1 MFEISSHRQS
11 FPQWP
16 NNAFAARVPT
26 TCALKPVRNER
37 AMKDVCPNPSVKP
50 TRSGLRPPRAAYLK
64 RWAARN
70 TVRARLRSSQ
80 SPPVCTTVAERT
92 SLCAL
97 ARPMRFAKSASQP
110 SEWAVRPPAASA
122 PVAVHHRHRLWL
134 HIRMRVVAPL
144 LAVSNSGVY
153 SLHLLARQ
161 P

>member
-64 RWAARN
+64 RSASLKHPYLG
-70 TVRARLRSSQ
+70 VSSLPCK
-80 SPPVCTTVAERT
+80 SPLALSSAER
-92 SLCAL
+92 SLFAL